1 MHMEVFQMNLATK
14 LRKFR
19 QQCERQAGVSASDLE
34 LPLAHVLDD
43 LSQALAVPSKS
54 RRKVVGRKSWVRL
67 ENVKSSRVV
76 LKDRS
81 DN

>member
-1 MHMEVFQMNLATK
+1 MYMEVFQMNLVSK

-19 QQCERQAGVSASDLE
+19 QQCERETGVSANDLE

-43 LSQALAVPSKS
+43 LGRALAVPSKS

-81 DN
+81 DQ